1 MKRAVFEARSQW
13 KAIGRALG
21 LTDGTIDSIHDQDDG
36 ECLHKVLSKWMHSGG
51 ATIHGLLDALE
62 DITVDR
68 RDIAHKIRSLKDED
82 QSGPLK
88 EHL

>member
-1 MKRAVFEARSQW
+1 MKSAVFEARPQW

-62 DITVDR
+62 DITVAR
-68 RDIAHKIRSLKDED
+68 HDIAHKIRSLKDED
-82 QSGPLK
+82 RTRVGL
-88 EHL
+88 